1 MHVHK
6 CLCVCAHIH
15 TSGDQ
20 RTVLWSFVSV
30 CVVLS
35 THVCGI
41 VPGIELRLSGLPS
54 KRLYVLNHLTGPS
67 TTSLNPIL
75 FLWLSL
81 FRAVSQFWL
90 FNPSTCFTGTAFC
103 PSTFRCPA
111 VIIVFFFFF
120 SSFKQ
125 RANSCFSSIPRVGE
139 LLTQHS
145 HGRTASLPVFFE
157 IKTVYTRVPRIWHLI
172 MIILWWRLQITC
184 AVSH

>member
-1 MHVHK
+1 MLLPCIFILKNYVCMYVHA

-54 KRLYVLNHLTGPS
+54 KRLHVLNHLAGPS

-81 FRAVSQFWL
+81 FRAASQFWL

-103 PSTFRCPA
+103 PSTFQCPA
-111 VIIVFFFFF
+111 VIIVLLFFLL
-120 SSFKQ
+120 SSKE
-125 RANSCFSSIPRVGE
+125 SIP
-139 LLTQHS
+139 
-145 HGRTASLPVFFE
+145 ASP
-157 IKTVYTRVPRIWHLI
+157 
-172 MIILWWRLQITC
+172 
-184 AVSH
+184 

>member
-1 MHVHK
+1 MPSHWGLRIQCKNLREHKHLVHVINLHLSVTINRDEWEVPKMLLACIFILKNYVCMYMHA
-6 CLCVCAHIH
+6 CLCMCAHIH

-54 KRLYVLNHLTGPS
+54 KRLHVLNHLTGPS

-81 FRAVSQFWL
+81 FRAASQFWL

-111 VIIVFFFFF
+111 VIIVLLFFLL
-120 SSFKQ
+120 SSKEP
-125 RANSCFSSIPRVGE
+125 IP
-139 LLTQHS
+139 
-145 HGRTASLPVFFE
+145 ASP
-157 IKTVYTRVPRIWHLI
+157 
-172 MIILWWRLQITC
+172 
-184 AVSH
+184 